1 MRKPLGVKFDTLLK
15 TAFAAIFMMTVASCS
30 ESSQENHQANG
41 DTGTKEAA
49 QNAAQGLVPFDKYEL
64 ANGLTVIMHT
74 DRSDPVV
81 AVALTAHVGSA
92 REKAGRTGFAHLFEH
107 LLFLESENLGKGGL
121 DKLSARIGGSGA
133 NGSTSRDRTNYF
145 QTVPKDA
152 LEKMLWA
159 EADKL
164 GWFIN
169 TVTEPVLAKEKQV
182 VKNEKRQSVDNR
194 AYGHAQYVADK
205 ALYPEGHPYNWQVIG
220 SLEDLDAATLD
231 DVKDFF
237 RRWYVPNNV
246 ILTISGDFDTA
257 QAKQWV
263 EKYFAEIPRGPEI
276 PLQEKQPGRLEEIKN
291 YYWEDNFARQPE
303 LRMTWPTVP
312 VYHKDSYPLAV
323 LRSLLTDGKDTPFN
337 KILVDDLK
345 LTTSVGM
352 FPYESE
358 IAGQLILQVRA
369 VDGTNLNTVIDA
381 VDQAFAEFEANGI
394 DERDLDRIKTE
405 AEAAFYDGIG
415 SVLGK
420 GFNLATYQ
428 IYTKDPGYIDTD
440 LARIKSVTSE
450 DVMRVYREYIKDKP
464 YVATSFVPKGQTDLS
479 LAGAE
484 LAAVEEEQIVAG
496 AETAVDPNV
505 VAEYERTPSS
515 FDRTIEPPYGETLTL
530 PVPVIWQHQFDNG
543 LQVLGSESSETPT
556 VRFSLI
562 IEGGQLLDSLEKPGM
577 VNFVAEM
584 LNKGTQSKTTAEL
597 EDTLKSL
604 GASVAVSANPE
615 NITFSGAT
623 LARNFDEV
631 MSIVAEM
638 VLEPRWDEDEFA
650 LTKIRISD
658 QLVQQ
663 LANPNALANSA
674 FRRAIYG
681 ENHILARNILGTS
694 ESVAAITLDDL
705 KQFFNNN
712 LSSHIAKLHVV
723 GDTGKD
729 QTIEAAQRLAAAWQ
743 SKDVVIPEYGSLEL
757 PTESKIYFYDVPGA
771 KQSILR
777 LGYPAL
783 EIDDEQYYPA
793 FVMNYIL
800 GGGSFASRLTQQLRE
815 GKGYTYGIGS
825 GFIGLKNS
833 GYFQIGSGVR
843 SNITLEAVDL
853 VKSIMEEYPSTFS
866 EADLAVTKSFLSKSQ
881 TRTFETQSAKLNM
894 LTNISMFGFPAD
906 YAQLRADYV
915 ANVSLEDIRELANR
929 YIRPDAMH
937 YVIAGDA
944 TTQMNRLKDLGFG
957 DPILLN
963 PPAN

>member
-1 MRKPLGVKFDTLLK
+1 MRNPFGVILENLFK
-15 TAFAAIFMMTVASCS
+15 TAVTATFMVVLVGCS
-30 ESSQENHQANG
+30 EPSQENRQPDSEAG
-41 DTGTKEAA
+41 AKETT
-49 QNAAQGLVPFDKYEL
+49 QGLVPFEKYEL

-205 ALYPEGHPYNWQVIG
+205 ALYPDGHPYNWQVIG
-220 SLEDLDAATLD
+220 SLEDLDAATLE
-231 DVKDFF
+231 DVKEFF

-257 QAKQWV
+257 QAKNWV

-276 PLQEKQPGRLEEIKN
+276 PLQEKQPGRLDEIKN

-312 VYHKDSYPLAV
+312 VYHEDSYPLAV

-337 KILVDDLK
+337 KLLVDELK

-369 VDGTNLNTVIDA
+369 VDGTNLNAVSAA
-381 VDQAFAEFEANGI
+381 VDQAFATFEADGI
-394 DERDLDRIKTE
+394 DEADLERIKTQ
-405 AEAAFYDGIG
+405 AEAAFYGGIG

-420 GFNLATYQ
+420 GFNLANYQ

-450 DVMRVYREYIKDKP
+450 DVMRVYAKYIKDKP
-464 YVATSFVPKGQTDLS
+464 YIATSFVPKGQAALV
-479 LAGAE
+479 LEGAE
-484 LAAVEEEQIVAG
+484 LAAVEEEKIVAG
-496 AETAVDPNV
+496 AEAAVDPNV
-505 VAEYERTPSS
+505 VAEYVRTPSS
-515 FDRTIEPPYGETLTL
+515 FDRTIEPPYGETPAL
-530 PVPVIWQHQFDNG
+530 PVPVIWDHQYENG
-543 LQVLGSESSETPT
+543 MQLFGSESTETPT
-556 VRFSLI
+556 VRFSLV

-577 VNFVAEM
+577 ANFVAEM
-584 LNKGTQSKTTAEL
+584 MNKGTRSKTTGEL
-597 EDTLKSL
+597 EDILKAL
-604 GASVAVSANPE
+604 GASIAVTANPE
-615 NITFSGAT
+615 NITISGAT
-623 LARNFDEV
+623 LARNYDAV
-631 MSIVAEM
+631 MDIVSEM
-638 VLEPRWDEDEFA
+638 LLEPRWDIDEFA
-650 LTKIRISD
+650 LAKIRISD
-658 QLVQQ
+658 QLIQQ

-674 FRRAIYG
+674 FSRAIYSD
-681 ENHILARNILGTS
+681 EHILGRNILGTN
-694 ESVAAITLDDL
+694 EAIAAATLDDL
-705 KQFFNNN
+705 KSFFDNN
-712 LSSHIAKLHVV
+712 LSSTLAKLHVV
-723 GDTGKD
+723 GDVGSD
-729 QTIEAAQRLAAAWQ
+729 QAIAASQRLAASWEP
-743 SKDVVIPEYGSLEL
+743 KEVIMPAFDPLQAPEKSQ
-757 PTESKIYFYDVPGA
+757 IYFYDVPGA
-771 KQSILR
+771 KQSIIR
-777 LGYPAL
+777 FGYPA
-783 EIDDEQYYPA
+783 ISINDAQFYPA
-793 FVMNYIL
+793 TVMNYIL
-800 GGGSFASRLTQQLRE
+800 GGGGFASRLTQQLRE
-815 GKGYTYGIGS
+815 GNGYTYGIGS
-825 GFIGLKNS
+825 GFLGLKNS
-833 GYFQIGSGVR
+833 GYFRIGSGVR
-843 SNITLEAVDL
+843 SNITFEATAL
-853 VKSIMEEYPSTFS
+853 VKSIMEEYSGTFS

-881 TRTFETQSAKLNM
+881 SRAFETLGAKLNM
-894 LTNISMFGFPAD
+894 LTNISMFGFPVN
-906 YAQLRADYV
+906 YAQQRTNYV
-915 ANVSLEDIRELANR
+915 ANVSLEDIQGLAAR
-929 YIRPDAMH
+929 YIRPNAMH
-937 YVIAGDA
+937 YVIVGDA
-944 TTQMNRLKDLGFG
+944 ATQMERLKELGFG

-963 PPAN
+963 PPNE

>member
-1 MRKPLGVKFDTLLK
+1 MLNPLNVTIENLFKAVAIATLI
-15 TAFAAIFMMTVASCS
+15 AVAGCS
-30 ESSQENHQANG
+30 EAPKENDPARSG
-41 DTGTKEAA
+41 VETETSE
-49 QNAAQGLVPFDKYEL
+49 QGLVPFEKYEL
-64 ANGLTVIMHT
+64 ENGLTVIMHI

-194 AYGHAQYVADK
+194 PYGHAQYVADK

-220 SLEDLDAATLD
+220 SLADLDAATLD
-231 DVKDFF
+231 DVKEFF
-237 RRWYVPNNV
+237 RQWYVPNNV
-246 ILTISGDFDTA
+246 TLTISGDFEPE

-276 PLQEKQPGRLEEIKN
+276 PLQEKQPGSLEEIKS

-312 VYHKDSYPLAV
+312 VYHEDSYPLAV
-323 LRSLLTDGKDTPFN
+323 LRSLLTDGKETPFN
-337 KILVDDLK
+337 KLLVDDLK

-369 VDGTNLNTVIDA
+369 VDGTNLNTVRDA
-381 VDQAFAEFEANGI
+381 VGKAFSMFEAEGI
-394 DERDLDRIKTE
+394 DEADINRIKTQ
-405 AEAAFYDGIG
+405 AEAAFYGGIG

-420 GFNLATYQ
+420 GFNLANYQ
-428 IYTKDPGYIDTD
+428 IYTKDPGYINTD

-450 DVMRVYREYIKDKP
+450 DVMRVYEKYIKGKP
-464 YVATSFVPKGQTDLS
+464 YIATSFVPKGQTALI

-496 AETAVDPNV
+496 AEAAVDPNV

-515 FDRTIEPPYGETLTL
+515 FDRSIEPPYGETPAL
-530 PVPVIWQHQFDNG
+530 PVPVIWDHQFDNG
-543 LQVLGSESSETPT
+543 LQLFGSESAEVPT
-556 VRFSLI
+556 VRFSLVM
-562 IEGGQLLDSLEKPGM
+562 EGGQLLDSIEKPG
-577 VNFVAEM
+577 VANFVAEM
-584 LNKGTQSKTTAEL
+584 MNKGTRNKTTADL

-604 GASVAVSANPE
+604 GASITVSANPE
-615 NITFSGAT
+615 NITIAGAT
-623 LARNFDEV
+623 LARNFEEV
-631 MSIVAEM
+631 MGIVAEM
-638 VLEPRWDEDEFA
+638 LLEPRWDEDEFT
-650 LTKIRISD
+650 LTKIRITD

-663 LANPNALANSA
+663 LANPQTQA
-674 FRRAIYG
+674 FMAFQKAIYG
-681 ENHILARNILGTS
+681 EKHILGTDIFGTTD
-694 ESVAAITLDDL
+694 SVAVTTLDDL
-705 KQFFNNN
+705 KSFFTSS
-712 LSSHIAKLHVV
+712 LSPQLAKLHIV
-723 GDTGKD
+723 GD
-729 QTIEAAQRLAAAWQ
+729 INSESAIAASERLAREWQ
-743 SKDVVIPEYGSLEL
+743 RRQVAIPEHASPQL
-757 PTESKIYFYDVPGA
+757 PTKSTVYFYDVPEA
-771 KQSILR
+771 KQSVIFF
-777 LGYPAL
+777 GYPAL
-783 EIDDEQYYPA
+783 TIGDAQYYPA
-793 FVMNYIL
+793 TVMNYIL
-800 GGGSFASRLTQQLRE
+800 GGGGFASRLTQQLRE

-825 GFIGLKNS
+825 GFTGLKNS
-833 GYFQIGSGVR
+833 GYFQIGSAVR
-843 SNITLEAVDL
+843 SNVTFVATDL
-853 VKSIMEEYPSTFS
+853 IKSILEVYPETFT

-881 TRTFETQSAKLNM
+881 TRAFETLGAKLNM
-894 LTNISMFGFPAD
+894 LTNISMFGFPPD
-906 YAQLRADYV
+906 YAQQRSNYV
-915 ANVSLEDIRELANR
+915 ANVSLEDIQTLAEQ

-944 TTQMNRLKDLGFG
+944 ATQLDRLKELGFG
-957 DPILLN
+957 DPVLLN